1 MDYLRIG
8 LVVKPQGIKGELKI
22 MPMTDDPNRFKG
34 LKQVYVEQGKEHVI
48 RSIANVSV
56 RNDAIII
63 TVEGIETREAA
74 EAMRG
79 KYLCVDRQN
88 AVKLP
93 DGRYFV
99 VDLIGCTVEDT
110 NGTNLGKL
118 NDVYETGANDVYTIK
133 GKRSLMVPALKKLI
147 KSVDIANKRMVLDAQ
162 VLEEVAVWD
171 EI

>member
-1 MDYLRIG
+1 MEYLRIG

-22 MPMTDDPNRFKG
+22 MPTTDNPNRFKG
-34 LKQVYVEQGKEHVI
+34 LKQVYVEQGKEHVA
-48 RSIANVSV
+48 RSVSSVSV
-56 RNDAIII
+56 RNDSVVLTIA
-63 TVEGIETREAA
+63 GIETREAA

-93 DGRYFV
+93 EGRYFV
-99 VDLIGCTVEDT
+99 VDLIGCAVEDT
-110 NGTNLGKL
+110 NGISLGKL
-118 NDVYETGANDVYTIK
+118 YDVIETGANDVYAIK
-133 GKRSLMVPALKKLI
+133 GQRSLMVPALKKLI
-147 KSVDIANKRMVLDAQ
+147 KSVDIANKRMVLDAA